1 MDPTKDCV
9 VRLNT
14 PIRGQE
20 KNSLIIFQL
29 SEENG
34 HKAIVGIVVRCTL
47 LHERVCLIQE
57 KHGIKVFG
65 DLEYCFKLLLK
76 RIGISVVDNKFACRY
91 LEKSVTPKSPEPDG
105 SYRIEGELEIL
116 RGCLNRESLSDSR
129 WATSTS

>member
-1 MDPTKDCV
+1 
-9 VRLNT
+9 
-14 PIRGQE
+14 
-20 KNSLIIFQL
+20 LIIFQL

-34 HKAIVGIVVRCTL
+34 HKAIMGIVVRCTL

-57 KHGIKVFG
+57 KHGIEVFG

-91 LEKSVTPKSPEPDG
+91 LPKSAELDG
-105 SYRIEGELEIL
+105 SYRIEGELEGELEIL

>member
-1 MDPTKDCV
+1 M
-9 VRLNT
+9 
-14 PIRGQE
+14 
-20 KNSLIIFQL
+20 
-29 SEENG
+29 
-34 HKAIVGIVVRCTL
+34 GIVVRCTL

-91 LEKSVTPKSPEPDG
+91 LEKSVTPKSVTPKSAELDG